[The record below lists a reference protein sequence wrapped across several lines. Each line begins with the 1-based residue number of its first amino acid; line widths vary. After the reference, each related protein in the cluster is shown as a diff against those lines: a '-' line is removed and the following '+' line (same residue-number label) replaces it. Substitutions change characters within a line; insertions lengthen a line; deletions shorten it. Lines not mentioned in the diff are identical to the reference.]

1 MERATEN
8 RRRITM
14 LLGGTGVCLAV
25 VGLLVTPFDEV
36 MSGMWMILT
45 SPGILITDYVAL
57 ANLGAA
63 LVNAGILT
71 LMALAIAWI
80 IDAKFTGYLIA
91 GAFTM
96 TGFAMF
102 GKNPFNTFPIFVG
115 IYIYG
120 RVAGREHHDLLAPYL
135 FGTTLGPLVGQ
146 MAFGFG
152 FGIAGLIGGIL
163 LGLLGGFLLA
173 ALMGHVYSIHLGYN
187 LYNTGTTGGFVGVVV
202 YMMMRGCGLEI
213 SPAFYWST
221 EHTGFFAI
229 LTAVLMLVLIVLG
242 LVWGA
247 SWASYRKIVGQS
259 GKLSTDFVEVG
270 DLSTTLVNMGLVG
283 LLGLS
288 YVLIVGGDLNGA
300 TMAGILTIVGFGA
313 LGKHLRNIF
322 PIMMGVYLM
331 CIPKIWTQCEPGP
344 ILAALFC
351 TTLAPIAGQFGFFAG
366 LVAGAV
372 HLPMVMHVGS
382 LHGYMNLYNNGFAGG
397 LVMLV
402 IIGLVMGIQPKALDM
417 HRPWYL
423 VQGPRLLDSTES
435 LAADD

>member
-8 RRRITM
+8 RRRITI
-14 LLGGTGVCLAV
+14 LLGGVGVALIV
-25 VGLLVTPFDEV
+25 TGLLVTPFGDV
-36 MSGMWMILT
+36 MSGMWAILT

-63 LVNAGILT
+63 LANAGILT

-96 TGFAMF
+96 MGFAMF

-120 RVAGREHHDLLAPYL
+120 RVAGREHRDLLAPYL

-146 MAFGFG
+146 TAFGFD

-202 YMMMRGCGLEI
+202 YMMMRGFGLEI
-213 SPAFYWST
+213 LPAFYWST
-221 EHTGFFAI
+221 EHTGFLAT
-229 LTAVLMLVLIVLG
+229 LTAVLMFALIVLG
-242 LVWGA
+242 IIWGA
-247 SWASYRKIVGQS
+247 SWASYRKIVHQS
-259 GKLSTDFVEVG
+259 GKLATDFVEVG
-270 DLSTTLVNMGLVG
+270 DLATTLVNMGLVG

-322 PIMMGVYLM
+322 PIMLGVYLM
-331 CIPKIWTQCEPGP
+331 CIPKIWTHSEPGP
-344 ILAALFC
+344 LLAALFC

-366 LVAGAV
+366 LVVGAV
-372 HLPMVMHVGS
+372 HLPMVMHVGG

-402 IIGLVMGIQPKALDM
+402 IIGLVKGIRPEILDM

-423 VQGPRLLDSTES
+423 VRGLSLLDSTES
-435 LAADD
+435 LAAED

>member
-1 MERATEN
+1 
-8 RRRITM
+8 M
-14 LLGGTGVCLAV
+14 LLGGIGVGLIV
-25 VGLLVTPFDEV
+25 TGLLVTAFNDV
-36 MSGMWMILT
+36 LSGMWTILT

-57 ANLGAA
+57 ANPGAA

-71 LMALAIAWI
+71 LMALAIACI

-96 TGFAMF
+96 MGFAMF
-102 GKNPFNTFPIFVG
+102 GKNPFNTMPIFVG

-120 RVAGREHHDLLAPYL
+120 RVAGRENRDLLAPYL

-146 MAFGFG
+146 MAFGFD
-152 FGIAGLIGGIL
+152 FGLAGLVGGIL
-163 LGLLGGFLLA
+163 LGVVGGFLLA

-202 YMMMRGCGLEI
+202 YMMMQGFGLKI
-213 SPAFYWST
+213 LPAFYWST
-221 EHTGFFAI
+221 EHTGLFAI
-229 LTAVLMLVLIVLG
+229 VSVVLMFLLIALG
-242 LVWGA
+242 IVWGA
-247 SWASYRKIVGQS
+247 SWASFRKIVRET
-259 GKLSTDFVEVG
+259 GKLSTDFVEVA
-270 DLSTTLVNMGLVG
+270 DLATTMVNMGMVG

-288 YVLIVGGDLNGA
+288 YVLVVGGDLNGA

-322 PIMMGVYLM
+322 PIMLGVCLM
-331 CIPKIWTQCEPGP
+331 CIPKIWTHSEPGP
-344 ILAALFC
+344 LLAALFC
-351 TTLAPIAGQFGFFAG
+351 TTLAPIAGQFGFLAG

-372 HLPMVMHVGS
+372 HLPMVMHVGG

-402 IIGLVMGIQPKALDM
+402 IIGLVMGIRPKILDM

-423 VQGPRLLDSTES
+423 MRGPGLVETASPLTGED
-435 LAADD
+435 

>member
-1 MERATEN
+1 MERAAEN
-8 RRRITM
+8 RRRITV
-14 LLGGTGVCLAV
+14 LLGGIGVGLIIT
-25 VGLLVTPFDEV
+25 GLLVTPFRDV
-36 MSGMWMILT
+36 MSGMWTILT

-91 GAFTM
+91 GTFTM
-96 TGFAMF
+96 MGFAMF

-115 IYIYG
+115 VYIYD
-120 RVAGREHHDLLAPYL
+120 RVTRRENRDFLAPYL

-146 MAFGFG
+146 MAFGFD
-152 FGIAGLIGGIL
+152 FGIGGLVGGIL

-187 LYNTGTTGGFVGVVV
+187 LYNTGTTGGFVGTVV
-202 YMMMRGCGLEI
+202 YMVMRGFGLEI

-221 EHTGFFAI
+221 EHTGFFAV
-229 LTAVLMLVLIVLG
+229 LTASLMLVLILLG
-242 LVWGA
+242 VVWGA
-247 SWASYRKIVGQS
+247 SWESFRKIVHQT
-259 GKLSTDFVEVG
+259 GKLSTDFVEVS
-270 DLSTTLVNMGLVG
+270 DLSTTVVNMGLVG

-300 TMAGILTIVGFGA
+300 TMAGILTVVGFGA
-313 LGKHLRNIF
+313 LGKHLRNIL

-331 CIPKIWTQCEPGP
+331 CIPNFWTHTAPGP
-344 ILAALFC
+344 LLAALFC

-366 LVAGAV
+366 LIVGAL
-372 HLPMVMHVGS
+372 HLPMVMHVGG

-397 LVMLV
+397 LLMLV
-402 IIGLVMGIQPKALDM
+402 IIGLVKGIHPEALDM
-417 HRPWYL
+417 HPPWYL
-423 VQGPRLLDSTES
+423 VRAMSPVGGTES
-435 LAADD
+435 LAAED